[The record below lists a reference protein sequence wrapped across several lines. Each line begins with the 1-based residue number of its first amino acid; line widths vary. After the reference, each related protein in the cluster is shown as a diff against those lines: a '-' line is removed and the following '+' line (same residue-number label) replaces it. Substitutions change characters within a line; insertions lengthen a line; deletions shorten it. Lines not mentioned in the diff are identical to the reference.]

1 MLRDPVDVWLVG
13 IGDEAERALH
23 RDGGFRVRSAA
34 AVAAIEGD
42 ADVVVVSLRD
52 TPPLE
57 AIREIRRA
65 TPDAAVVVV
74 TDVAGD
80 AEGTVA
86 LHAGAEEHLLDDGT
100 LPAVIP
106 RAVRYAAEIRRLRR
120 DLATTDE
127 PTGGLPNLRGFV
139 PIAEHHLRM
148 ADRTEQP
155 VVFVFVRFE
164 EADDE
169 PETDELAAEAAG
181 VLLDAVRASDIP
193 ARISRDTFCVLLAGS
208 ADGAETL
215 VLSRL
220 VEAIARHDAGRD
232 RPLALALSVGS
243 ARYEPGSGT
252 SLSAIV
258 EAAERRLDDRTD
270 ARA

>member
-13 IGDEAERALH
+13 IGEDAERALH
-23 RDGGFRVRSAA
+23 RDGGFRLRSAT
-34 AVAAIEGD
+34 AVAAIEGA

-57 AIREIRRA
+57 AIREIRQVA
-65 TPDAAVVVV
+65 PDAAVVVV
-74 TDVAGD
+74 TDAAGD
-80 AEGTVA
+80 TEGTVA

-127 PTGGLPNLRGFV
+127 ATGLPNLRGFV

-148 ADRTEQP
+148 GDRTEQP
-155 VVFVFVRFE
+155 VVFVFVRFGGTG
-164 EADDE
+164 DV

-193 ARISRDTFCVLLAGS
+193 ARISPDTFCVLLAGS
-208 ADGAETL
+208 ADGAENL

-220 VEAIARHDAGRD
+220 VEAIAMHDAGRD
-232 RPLALALSVGS
+232 RPRALALSVGS

-252 SLSAIV
+252 PLSAIV
-258 EAAERRLDDRTD
+258 EAAERRLADRTD